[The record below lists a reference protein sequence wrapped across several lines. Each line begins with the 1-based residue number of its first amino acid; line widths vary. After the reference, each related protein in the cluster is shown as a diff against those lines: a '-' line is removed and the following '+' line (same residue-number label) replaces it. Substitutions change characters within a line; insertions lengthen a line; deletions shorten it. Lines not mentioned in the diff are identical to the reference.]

1 MNSYLFEVAA
11 KNAVIKTIEE
21 NHSEIYT
28 IDQIH
33 TVWFTH
39 ILGFKKGI
47 FIDAGKMT
55 GENNRIYEV
64 TYDRDK
70 KVLYVDEYDKVEN
83 VVITEIDTVVH

>member
-11 KNAVIKTIEE
+11 KNAVIKSVKE
-21 NHSEIYT
+21 NHSESFT

-33 TVWFTH
+33 MVWFAH
-39 ILGFKKGI
+39 IMGFKKGI
-47 FIDAGKMT
+47 FIDAGKVA

-70 KVLYVDEYDKVEN
+70 KALYVDEYDKVN
-83 VVITEIDTVVH
+83 NTVITKMDFEVH

>member
-11 KNAVIKTIEE
+11 KNAVIKTVKE
-21 NHSEIYT
+21 NHSESFT

-33 TVWFTH
+33 MVWFAH
-39 ILGFKKGI
+39 IMGFKKGI
-47 FIDAGKMT
+47 FIDAGKVA

-70 KVLYVDEYDKVEN
+70 KALYVDEYDKVN
-83 VVITEIDTVVH
+83 NTVITKMDFDVH